1 MFFFQIVLTDVP
13 GTGRDG
19 RILKEDI
26 MRYIDGMKTVA
37 AGTKIE
43 CFVMCNIFVV
53 LDSAV
58 ASQKRFAEKNVKHS
72 Q

>member
-26 MRYIDGMKTVA
+26 MRYIDGMKTAA
-37 AGTKIE
+37 AGTKSE
-43 CFVMCNIFVV
+43 CFVTCKV
-53 LDSAV
+53 LW
-58 ASQKRFAEKNVKHS
+58 H
-72 Q
+72 